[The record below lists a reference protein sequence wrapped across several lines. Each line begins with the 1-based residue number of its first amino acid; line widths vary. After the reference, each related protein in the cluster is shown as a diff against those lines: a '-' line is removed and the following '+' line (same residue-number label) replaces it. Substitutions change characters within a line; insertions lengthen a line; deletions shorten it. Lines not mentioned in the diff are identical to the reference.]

1 VGIAVGGVLV
11 LTAVVGG
18 LGITA
23 VRTNEVGL
31 NGYADTSREA
41 NLAGRV
47 QANLILARVEVK
59 NFLLRRDT
67 AAIESF
73 DKRWTSL
80 ETFTQEALGEID
92 SPGRKALLVDVS
104 SGMETYEKAFLEAA
118 RLTQDADQI
127 VQDIAMIAEGAEATL
142 TVIVDAANG
151 VDGGLAVAA
160 ANVRR
165 DLLGSRMRVL
175 KYLDEQKPETEGR
188 ARAQLQSLERNFAT
202 LEAAMGRDAEQLASV
217 REGVQG
223 YEAGFDKLAQALDQR
238 NVLVRDT
245 LDVLGPRMAD
255 DIEKVKLSVI
265 EEQEALA
272 ESLTHQNAR
281 LLASMIGMVVVAMV
295 VGSLLSLF
303 TLRHLRKVLDKVI
316 TGIREGAEQVASAAN
331 QMTGASQGLAQSA
344 AEEAATLEETS
355 SSLEEMSS
363 MTRQNAEGSRHANE
377 LVQSSR
383 ANMERSVSA
392 MHNLSESM
400 SQIEEASRQ
409 TQNIIKTIDE
419 IAFQTNILAL
429 NAAVEAARAGE
440 AGAGFAVVAD
450 EVRNLAKRAADAAR
464 STTQIIEGTMTR
476 VATGTRLVNELT
488 EGFGLVEKDSATI
501 STLIREI
508 STASE
513 EQAHGIEQIN
523 LATTELDKAI
533 QSNAANAEETA
544 ASAEELN
551 AQAVT
556 MHGYVMSLV
565 ALVDG
570 KAGGASIEAQKLP
583 SGLDVQDAAPRHFTP
598 AADAESRK
606 PFSST
611 QHMSA
616 LKGANAYGS
625 PRALPTGRLQRAG

>member
-1 VGIAVGGVLV
+1 
-11 LTAVVGG
+11 VGG

-419 IAFQTNILAL
+419 IAFQTTSWRSTRRSRPPGPGR
-429 NAAVEAARAGE
+429 RAQVSRWWPTRC
-440 AGAGFAVVAD
+440 ATSQSAPPT
-450 EVRNLAKRAADAAR
+450 AAR

-501 STLIREI
+501 STLIRRFPPPPR
-508 STASE
+508 SRPTASSRSTSRPRSWTRRSR
-513 EQAHGIEQIN
+513 AMRP
-523 LATTELDKAI
+523 TRRR
-533 QSNAANAEETA
+533 
-544 ASAEELN
+544 
-551 AQAVT
+551 
-556 MHGYVMSLV
+556 
-565 ALVDG
+565 
-570 KAGGASIEAQKLP
+570 
-583 SGLDVQDAAPRHFTP
+583 PRHRP
-598 AADAESRK
+598 R
-606 PFSST
+606 SS
-611 QHMSA
+611 MRRR
-616 LKGANAYGS
+616 S
-625 PRALPTGRLQRAG
+625 PCTAT